1 MARYQITLAYDGTDF
16 YGFQRQGSDRTV
28 QLVVETVLK
37 RIGWKGSSILA
48 AGRTDRG
55 VHASGQVIT
64 VDFNWSHPIQALK
77 NALNAYLPDDVAVQG
92 VVEAPADFHPRFD
105 ALSRTY
111 RYHIYCQ
118 PARNPLMDRYA
129 WRVWPEMDFSLLQEV
144 AQVFPGSHDFSVF
157 GGPMKPGGTTIREVQ
172 KTEWTKSGNDL
183 WFEIQ
188 ANAFLYHMVRRIVF
202 LQVQTAFGKV
212 TLADLQKGVESCSPL
227 IQGLAPPQ
235 GLILEKVTYPLI
247 GKQEKCAQL
256 KDSSKS

>member
-28 QLVVETVLK
+28 QLAVETVLK
-37 RIGWKGSSILA
+37 RIGWKGLSILA

-55 VHASGQVIT
+55 VHATGQVIS
-64 VDFNWSHPIQALK
+64 VDFDWAHSTLALK
-77 NALNAYLPDDVAVQG
+77 NALNAYLPDDVAVQC
-92 VVEAPADFHPRFD
+92 VEETQTDFHPRFD

-118 PARNPLMDRYA
+118 PARNPLMDRFA
-129 WRVWPEMDFSLLQEV
+129 WRVWPEVDFSILQE
-144 AQVFPGSHDFSVF
+144 AASLFPGSHDFSVF
-157 GGPMKPGGTTIREVQ
+157 GGPMKPGGTTIREVL
-172 KTEWTKSGNDL
+172 KAEWTKKENDL

-202 LQVQTAFGKV
+202 LQIQAAYKKIS
-212 TLADLQKGVESCSPL
+212 LMDLQKGVESSSPL
-227 IQGLAPPQ
+227 VQGLAPPQ
-235 GLILEKVTYPLI
+235 GLTLDKVTYPLI
-247 GKQEKCAQL
+247 EQQEKCAHI